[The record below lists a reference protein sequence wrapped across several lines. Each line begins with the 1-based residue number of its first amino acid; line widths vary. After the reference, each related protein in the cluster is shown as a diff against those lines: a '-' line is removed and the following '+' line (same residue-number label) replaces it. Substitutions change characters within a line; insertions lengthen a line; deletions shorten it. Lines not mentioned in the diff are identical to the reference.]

1 MQSDIEAGFIGV
13 AHLAEK
19 LALSTRT
26 VWRIIERGELPVKRI
41 GRRTVVPLAEVRK
54 WLGGSEPTPGANV
67 TGIGRQFIE
76 RAAMR

>member
-26 VWRIIERGELPVKRI
+26 VWRIVERGELPVKRI
-41 GRRTVVPLAEVRK
+41 GRRTVIPLADVRK
-54 WLGGSEPTPGANV
+54 WLGDETPTPGANA
-67 TGIGRQFIE
+67 TNLSRQFMD
-76 RAAMR
+76 RPAMR